1 MSSGKSFDRFKRDL
15 LLVQIFS
22 WQRHLSITIK
32 VHTALRK
39 PAFLTEQSSFWFALQ
54 VFTHRHL
61 ISIRRF
67 LQVCLKFPR
76 KRNQTM
82 FFFGSEKKEASPKQT
97 VKVTQPQKRKS
108 TDVLL
113 NQTPNLLS
121 VPKTGRS
128 QSIEKSVHETSERRQ
143 ISLPETMN
151 DDHLLSFR
159 SRHQFFV
166 GKYSKAIESNSQWRS
181 VNKENLL
188 SVFIG
193 SFSRAG
199 LSRRPERYSPAEVAA
214 FIRGI
219 DSSFES
225 LAERFLQEVCF
236 DQTFRLKKTIR
247 FTLKEI
253 DGKALLLLKTDTL
266 MNHMG
271 LKLGP
276 SLKIVDR
283 IEKLKKSWGQNDLE
297 SLLTCRTS
305 LLVEVLLVLCFC
317 SKYFSV
323 ILVIL
328 HSNENTWYYSYIIN
342 SAVAFYILIN
352 KVPRDSFLFFYLID
366 HPIFCSTRILIFCC
380 SFFSESCL

>member
-76 KRNQTM
+76 KWNQTM

-143 ISLPETMN
+143 ISLAETMN
-151 DDHLLSFR
+151 DDHFFIFQESPSILRRKIFQSHRIQQSMEVSAQGKSSLSFHWFFLSCR
-159 SRHQFFV
+159 FESSTRTLQSSWSCCFHPWHRFFV
-166 GKYSKAIESNSQWRS
+166 WKSSRKISARGLFRS
-181 VNKENLL
+181 DVSTKENDSFYIEGDRWQSITSTQNRYVDESHGLE
-188 SVFIG
+188 IG
-193 SFSRAG
+193 SLTENRWSHRKIEKI
-199 LSRRPERYSPAEVAA
+199 LRPEWL
-214 FIRGI
+214 GI
-219 DSSFES
+219 F
-225 LAERFLQEVCF
+225 VN
-236 DQTFRLKKTIR
+236 
-247 FTLKEI
+247 
-253 DGKALLLLKTDTL
+253 
-266 MNHMG
+266 M
-271 LKLGP
+271 
-276 SLKIVDR
+276 
-283 IEKLKKSWGQNDLE
+283 
-297 SLLTCRTS
+297 
-305 LLVEVLLVLCFC
+305 
-317 SKYFSV
+317 
-323 ILVIL
+323 
-328 HSNENTWYYSYIIN
+328 SN
-342 SAVAFYILIN
+342 
-352 KVPRDSFLFFYLID
+352 
-366 HPIFCSTRILIFCC
+366 
-380 SFFSESCL
+380 